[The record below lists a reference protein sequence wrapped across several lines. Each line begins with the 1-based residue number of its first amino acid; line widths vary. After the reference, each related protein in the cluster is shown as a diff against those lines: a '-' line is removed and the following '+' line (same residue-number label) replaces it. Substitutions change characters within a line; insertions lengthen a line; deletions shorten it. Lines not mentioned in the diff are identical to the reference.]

1 MARGATGNP
10 RSRRRA
16 KLAIVQMV
24 GSVACPSRITPG
36 NVWKPGITLPVGMVL
51 SLPKPEAD
59 ALVASGGA
67 TYDPGPGPSDRVGAE
82 QRPVRIETR

>member
-1 MARGATGNP
+1 VARGATGNP

-24 GSVACPSRITPG
+24 GSVA
-36 NVWKPGITLPVGMVL
+36 WPVGMVL
-51 SLPKPEAD
+51 SLLKPEAD

>member
-1 MARGATGNP
+1 
-10 RSRRRA
+10 
-16 KLAIVQMV
+16 MV
-24 GSVACPSRITPG
+24 GSVACPNRITPG

-51 SLPKPEAD
+51 SLLKPEAD